1 MKIGLIGTFDVENYG
16 DCLFP
21 ELWTHLAKCRWPE
34 AIVDLYSPTTR
45 PADILTARTL
55 NVLPSGPTGR
65 FGAPNSERYD
75 ALVLCGGET
84 LGLRHSAGTY
94 VFPTSEYSAY
104 LRLWLS
110 PIVEAAT
117 ARRQGAKATC
127 AIIHACGM
135 PPQWG
140 NDDALI
146 AAAIVLADRVALR
159 DEVSRSRLANTIQA
173 PDLAARIGSAV
184 DPMFTLDRLLPQDDW
199 RALARASL
207 PSWLGPGE
215 YIAVQVSKTY
225 LKAGELPAFADR
237 MAGLARRLAKPLTLV
252 PCCHFLDD
260 ELLLSALGE
269 LLSARGVKNAVI
281 RGRVNVKQTAAILGT
296 ADSVVSTSLHAAVT
310 GIAFARPVAV
320 LAHSLSGKHQGTLA
334 LAGVESAVATSV
346 ADLDAA
352 LAYSQ
357 SLDLPKRRIDVGF
370 RVEEGLRKTF
380 SVIDD
385 ELRTPTASPE
395 KTFAM
400 AARLMAYER
409 ALVSVDCILRAKRFI
424 LPSLR
429 KLSFIDG
436 WRRKR
441 TIMRISQAG
450 PDRARAPNPG

>member
-21 ELWTHLAKCRWPE
+21 ELWAHLARGRWPD
-34 AIVDLYSPTTR
+34 AIVDLHSPTAR
-45 PADILTARTL
+45 PADILTARTV
-55 NVLPSGPTGR
+55 NALPSDPNAR
-65 FGAPNSERYD
+65 FRSPGSEPYD

-84 LGLRHSAGTY
+84 LGLRHTAGTY

-110 PIVEAAT
+110 PMVEAAA
-117 ARRQGAKATC
+117 ARRRGGKAPC

-135 PPQWG
+135 APPRG
-140 NDDALI
+140 DDAFI
-146 AAAIVLADRVALR
+146 AAAIALADRVALR
-159 DEVSRSRLANTIQA
+159 DEVSRLRLADSIPA
-173 PDLAARIGSAV
+173 PDLAARIGLAV
-184 DPMFTLDRLLPQDDW
+184 DPMFTLDRLLPPDRW
-199 RALARASL
+199 RDLASAGL

-215 YIAVQVSKTY
+215 YLAVQVSKTY

-237 MAGLARRLAKPLTLV
+237 IAIFAQGAGKPLALV

-281 RGRVNVKQTAAILGT
+281 RGRVNVKQTAAILGA

-334 LAGVESAVATSV
+334 LAGVEGAVATSV
-346 ADLDAA
+346 TDLDAA
-352 LAYSQ
+352 LAYSR
-357 SLDLPKRRIDVGF
+357 SLDLPKRRADIGL

-380 SVIDD
+380 SLIED
-385 ELRTPTASPE
+385 EHRAP
-395 KTFAM
+395 FAGPDEIFAQ
-400 AARLMAYER
+400 AARLMAQER
-409 ALVSVDCILRAKRFI
+409 AAVAADRMLRVKRLL

-429 KLSFIDG
+429 KLSVVEA

-441 TIMRISQAG
+441 TIMRISQPSPG
-450 PDRARAPNPG
+450 QGAPR